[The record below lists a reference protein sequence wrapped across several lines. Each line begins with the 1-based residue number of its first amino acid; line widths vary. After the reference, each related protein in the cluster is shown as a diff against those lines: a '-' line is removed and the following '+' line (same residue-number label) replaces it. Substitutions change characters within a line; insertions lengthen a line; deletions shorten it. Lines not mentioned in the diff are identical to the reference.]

1 MIDRQETV
9 SVPEQPLL
17 TITLLGREGAIGI
30 GKNVAKALGSP
41 RYVSLRISYKNKSL
55 LLLPCDQKDV
65 MSCEMPHD
73 FLNGRHIN
81 FRIYSLS
88 FVQDLL
94 QTHQLNCDASYVLE
108 GKLSSKIKG
117 IYFPLYT
124 AKPISDEGGSRIAS
138 LD

>member
-1 MIDRQETV
+1 MIERQET
-9 SVPEQPLL
+9 SSIPEQSLL

-30 GKNVAKALGSP
+30 RKNVAKALGSP

-65 MSCEMPHD
+65 MSYEMPHD
-73 FLNGRHIN
+73 FMNGRHVN

-94 QTHQLNCDASYVLE
+94 KTHGLNSDASYILH
-108 GKLSSKIKG
+108 GKLSSRIKG
-117 IYFPLYT
+117 IYFPLNT
-124 AKPISDEGGSRIAS
+124 AKLISDDEPSN
-138 LD
+138 DDEE

>member
-1 MIDRQETV
+1 MIERLEAT
-9 SVPEQPLL
+9 SISEQPLL
-17 TITLLGREGAIGI
+17 TITLQGREGAIGI
-30 GKNVAKALGSP
+30 RKNIVKALGSP

-65 MSCEMPHD
+65 MSYEMPHD
-73 FLNGRHIN
+73 FLNGRHVN

-94 QTHQLNCDASYVLE
+94 RTYGLNSDASYILN

-117 IYFPLYT
+117 IYFPLNT
-124 AKPISDEGGSRIAS
+124 VRPISDDEPSN
-138 LD
+138 DDEE

>member
-1 MIDRQETV
+1 MIERPETV
-9 SVPEQPLL
+9 SIPELSPL

-30 GKNVAKALGSP
+30 RKNVVKALGSP

-65 MSCEMPHD
+65 MSYEMPHD
-73 FLNGRHIN
+73 FMNGRHIN

-94 QTHQLNCDASYVLE
+94 KTHGLNSDASYILK

-117 IYFPLYT
+117 IYFPLST
-124 AKPISDEGGSRIAS
+124 AKLISDDETSNEE
-138 LD
+138 